1 MNLHKLLL
9 TNNACYKAG
18 RTITPK
24 GIMVHSTGANNP
36 NLKRYVGPDDGL
48 LGKNPNNNDWNRDK
62 PDGREVCPH
71 AFIGKLADG
80 SVATYQTL
88 PWNQRGWHCGGSGN
102 DTHIGFEICE
112 DDLTGAA
119 YFNAVY
125 QEAVELCVYL
135 CKQYGL
141 NESNIICHS
150 EGYKLGIAT
159 NHADVMHWFP
169 KHGKSMD
176 AFRAAVKQA
185 LAVSAAPAPQPT
197 PEPASS
203 DIAVGSLVE
212 FKSGTANYYPG
223 SVKVPSW
230 VISDYYH
237 RVTQVTSGGKP
248 VVKGGKTC
256 VLLGKKVK
264 KAGGS
269 EEAGIETW
277 ADTGVLSIVGSA
289 PSGSAGYTAYTVVK
303 GDSLWGIAQNKL
315 GSGARYPEIMSLNGL
330 SSTTIYAGQVLKI
343 PK

>member
-36 NLKRYVGPDDGL
+36 YLKRYVGPDDGL
-48 LGKNPNNNDWNRDK
+48 LGKNVNNNHWNQNK
-62 PDGREVCPH
+62 PDGREVCVH
-71 AFIGKLADG
+71 AFIGRLADG
-80 SVATYQTL
+80 PIATYQTL
-88 PWNQRGWHCGGSGN
+88 PWNYRGWHCGGSGN

-112 DDLTGAA
+112 DGLTDAA
-119 YFNAVY
+119 YFGKVY

-135 CKQYGL
+135 CKLYGL
-141 NESNIICHS
+141 TEKNIVCHS

-159 NHADVMHWFP
+159 NHSDVMHWFP

-176 AFRAAVKQA
+176 TFRAAVKQA
-185 LAVSAAPAPQPT
+185 LAANAASAPQPT
-197 PEPASS
+197 PDSAPSG
-203 DIAVGSLVE
+203 IAVGSLVE

-223 SVKVPSW
+223 GIKVPVW
-230 VISDYYH
+230 AISDYYH
-237 RVTQVTSGGKP
+237 RVTQVISGGKP

-264 KAGGS
+264 KSGGS
-269 EEAGIETW
+269 EE
-277 ADTGVLSIVGSA
+277 TGVNTWVDEDILLKVGGNQTGEA
-289 PSGSAGYTAYTVVK
+289 YTIYTVVK
-303 GDSLWGIAQNKL
+303 DDSLWSIAQKEL

-330 SSTTIYAGQVLKI
+330 SSTAIFAGQILKI